1 MKYICQGPPM
11 VKKNSKVNQS
21 TQHKFRNKIIINTL
35 WESLSILWI
44 IGRAIPDGGH
54 FSSWAFWA
62 TYTMLAVLRSI
73 VPEGRKTIFST
84 LLGLLAGSEN

>member
-44 IGRAIPDGGH
+44 IGRAVPDGGH
-54 FSSWAFWA
+54 FSSWAFW
-62 TYTMLAVLRSI
+62 VLHPLTQETDVRRLS
-73 VPEGRKTIFST
+73 GRLQRCYFNGQ
-84 LLGLLAGSEN
+84 LF